1 MSEKF
6 DWENC
11 GFIGQNKSPPH
22 NTLMPFSTVESA
34 LNSERED
41 SPFYQSL
48 NGQWQFNWVEKPA
61 DRPVDFFKPDFDTSK
76 WDNIIV
82 PSNWQLEGYGIPIYS
97 NIKYPYSISLKKKEI
112 PKIDHNYN
120 PVGSYKREFIVS
132 EDWAAREIF
141 LHFAGVKSAFYI
153 WINGKKVGYS
163 QGSMTP
169 AEFNITEFVEVG
181 TNTISVEV
189 YRWSDGSYLE
199 DQDMWRF
206 SGIYRDVFLFSTP
219 KIHLRDFFVYC
230 EFDEFY
236 NDAILKLRA
245 KVRNFGNLLAKAY
258 KIELILY
265 QPGGVLFETESK
277 MVRDFNLGSESEILI
292 YVWSKVS
299 NPEKWSA
306 EEPNLYDVIIT
317 LRDDNNKIIEVEHCK
332 FGFRQVEIKNSQ
344 ILINGKPILL
354 KGVNRHE
361 HDPDHGRAIP
371 FERMEEDVRLMK
383 QYNINAVRT
392 SHYPNHPKFYE
403 LCDKYGIYVMD
414 ECNIESHGLRNILP
428 KSDSQ
433 WTTTCID
440 RMIRMVERDK
450 NHPCIFMWS
459 LGNEAGFGDN
469 FRDMRDAALEIDST
483 RGFHYEGDHQIEI
496 ADVFSTMYT
505 VPKEF
510 EKAGQYKWTRPDWFV
525 RRIGPKLYK
534 DKPRMLCEYAHAM
547 GNSLGNFQ
555 KYMDIFEKYDNCV
568 GGFIWDFV
576 DQGITKID
584 EDKIGYWVY
593 GGDFG
598 DEPNDGNFCCNG
610 IFLPNRLPN
619 PSAFEVKKVY
629 QNIKVLP
636 VNLIEGHFSIHN
648 KFIFKSLDFVDLVWE
663 FTADGDIIQNDVIT
677 DLNIGPGE
685 IIEITIPIK
694 EPEIIAYKEYFLKIS
709 FKLKEDALWADQGHV
724 VAWDQ
729 YQIPFKPQATLYLD
743 QDSIPEL
750 FLEELDETIKV
761 SNPQFSLN
769 FSKKSGR
776 IKSLTINNKEMIVAP
791 LTPNF
796 WRAPIDND
804 LGVLSFAPGILKPF
818 VKRRLNRW
826 KRANRW
832 QRLTK
837 ISFERLNNK
846 VVRITTKSRIP
857 LGLSPIVAVYTIF
870 GSGDIHISVGFT
882 PRVNMIRFGMQ
893 MSIHQEY
900 NNVEWYG
907 RGSHETM
914 FDRKSGAAIG
924 VYSKPVNE
932 MIHDYV
938 KPQENGNRTDV
949 RWFTLTNNEREGL
962 LIQSFSPSL
971 LNFSVWPYS
980 MLDLETAQHINE
992 LPKRDYVTVNIDYKQ
1007 KGVGGD
1013 WPALARTHKEFKL
1026 KGFKKYTYSYRIKII
1041 EKEIE
1046 DIKQLLEYE
1055 LPL

>member
-1 MSEKF
+1 MSEKI

-22 NTLMPFSTVESA
+22 NTLIPFSSVESA
-34 LNSERED
+34 LNTDMED

-61 DRPVDFFKPDFDTSK
+61 DRPADFYKPDFDTSK

-82 PSNWQLEGYGIPIYS
+82 PSNWQLKGYGIPIYS
-97 NIKYPYSISLKKKEI
+97 NIRYPYSISLKKKEI

-120 PVGSYKREFIVS
+120 PVGSYKREFTIS
-132 EDWAAREIF
+132 EEWAAREIF
-141 LHFAGVKSAFYI
+141 LHFAGVKSAFYV
-153 WINGKKVGYS
+153 WINGKKIGYS

-219 KIHLRDFFVYC
+219 KIHIRDFFAYC
-230 EFDEFY
+230 EFDDSY
-236 NDAILKLRA
+236 NDAILKLLA

-258 KIELILY
+258 KIELSLY
-265 QPGGVLFETESK
+265 QQDGELFQTESK
-277 MVRDFNLGSESEILI
+277 MVRDFNLGSESEVII
-292 YVWSKVS
+292 DVWSKVK
-299 NPEKWSA
+299 NPRKWSA

-317 LRDDNNKIIEVEHCK
+317 MRDDNNRIIEVEQCK

-344 ILINGKPILL
+344 IIINGKPIIL

-414 ECNIESHGLRNILP
+414 ECNLESHGLRNILP
-428 KSDSQ
+428 KSDPK
-433 WTTTCID
+433 WTTTCVD

-459 LGNEAGFGDN
+459 LGNEGGFGDN
-469 FRDMRDAALEIDST
+469 FREMKNAALEIDST
-483 RGFHYEGDHQIEI
+483 RGFHYEGDHQLEI

-505 VPKEF
+505 IPKEF
-510 EKAGQYKWTRPDWFV
+510 ERAGQYKRVRPDWFAP
-525 RRIGPKLYK
+525 RIGSKKYK
-534 DKPRMLCEYAHAM
+534 DKPVMLCEYAHAM

-555 KYMDIFEKYDNCV
+555 KYVDIFEKYDNCV

-584 EDKIGYWVY
+584 ENKIGYWLY

-610 IFLPNRLPN
+610 LFLPNRMPN
-619 PSAFEVKKVY
+619 PSAFEVKKGY

-636 VNLIEGHFSIHN
+636 VNLNKGQFNIQN
-648 KFIFKSLDFVDLVWE
+648 KFVFKSLDFVDLVWE
-663 FTADGDIIQNDVIT
+663 FAADGDIIQKDIIT

-685 IIEITIPIK
+685 TTDIAIPIK
-694 EPEIIAYKEYFLKIS
+694 ETEIIAYKEYFLKIS
-709 FKLKEDALWADQGHV
+709 FVLKEETSWASKGHV
-724 VAWDQ
+724 IAWDQ
-729 YQIPFKPQATLYLD
+729 FQIPFKPQETLYLD
-743 QDSIPEL
+743 QESIPEL
-750 FLEELDETIKV
+750 FLDEQKETIKV
-761 SNPQFSLN
+761 SNPNFAIE

-776 IKSLTINNKEMIVAP
+776 IRSLIIDNKELVIAP

-804 LGVLSFAPGILKPF
+804 LGVLNFAPAILRPF
-818 VKRRLNRW
+818 VKRRFNKW

-832 QRLTK
+832 QRLSK
-837 ISFERLNNK
+837 LDFERLNNK

-857 LGLSPIVAVYTIF
+857 LGLSPIFVVYTIF
-870 GSGDIHISVGFT
+870 GSGDIHINIRFT
-882 PRVNMIRFGMQ
+882 PLVDMIRFGMQ
-893 MSIHQEY
+893 MSIPEEY
-900 NNVEWYG
+900 QNVVWFG
-907 RGSHETM
+907 RGPHETM

-924 VYSKPVNE
+924 IYSNPVNK
-932 MIHDYV
+932 MIHNYV

-949 RWFTLTNNEREGL
+949 RWFAVTNEDKEGL
-962 LIQSFSPSL
+962 LIQSYSPTF
-971 LNFSVWPYS
+971 LNFSTWPYS
-980 MLDLETAQHINE
+980 LTDLEEAKHIND
-992 LPKRDYVTVNIDYKQ
+992 LPIQEYVTLNIDYKQ
-1007 KGVGGD
+1007 KGIGGD

-1026 KGFKKYTYSYRIKII
+1026 KGLKKYNYSYRIKII
-1041 EKEIE
+1041 EKETE

>member
-1 MSEKF
+1 MSEKY

-22 NTLMPFSTVESA
+22 NTSMPFPSVDFA
-34 LNSERED
+34 LNNEKED
-41 SPFYQSL
+41 SPYYQSL
-48 NGQWQFNWVEKPA
+48 NGQWNFNWVEKPA
-61 DRPVDFFKPDFDTSK
+61 DRPIDFFEPDFDTSK

-82 PSNWQLEGYGIPIYS
+82 PSNWQLKGYGIPIYS

-112 PKIDHNYN
+112 PKINHNYN
-120 PVGSYKREFIVS
+120 PVGSYRREFIIS

-141 LHFAGVKSAFYI
+141 LHFAGVKSAFYV

-169 AEFNITEFVEVG
+169 AEFDITEFVEVG
-181 TNTISVEV
+181 RNTISVEV

-219 KIHLRDFFVYC
+219 KVHIRDFFVYC
-230 EFDEFY
+230 EFDENY
-236 NDAILKLRA
+236 NNANLKLRT
-245 KVRNFGNLLAKAY
+245 KIRNFGNLLAKAQ
-258 KIELILY
+258 KIELNLY
-265 QPGGVLFETESK
+265 KKDHELLVTESK
-277 MVRDFNLGSESEILI
+277 MIREFNLGSESEILI
-292 YVWSKVS
+292 ELESLVKK
-299 NPEKWSA
+299 PRKWSA
-306 EEPNLYDVIIT
+306 EKPNLYEVILT
-317 LRDDNNKIIEVEHCK
+317 LRDENNRIIEVEQCK

-344 ILINGKPILL
+344 ILVNGKPVLF

-371 FERMEEDVRLMK
+371 LERMEEDVILMK

-428 KSDSQ
+428 KSDPQ
-433 WTTTCID
+433 WTTTCVD

-469 FRDMRDAALEIDST
+469 FRDMKTATLKIDST
-483 RGFHYEGDHQIEI
+483 RGIHYEGDHKIEV

-505 VPKEF
+505 IPKEF
-510 EKAGQYKWTRPDWFV
+510 EKSGQYKRTRPDWFV
-525 RRIGPKLYK
+525 SRIGPKLYK
-534 DKPRMLCEYAHAM
+534 DKPRILCEYAHAM

-584 EDKIGYWVY
+584 EDKIGFWLY

-598 DEPNDGNFCCNG
+598 DEPNDGNFCING
-610 IFLPNRLPN
+610 IFLPNRMPN

-629 QNIKVLP
+629 QNIKVYPISLTDGQFK
-636 VNLIEGHFSIHN
+636 IQN
-648 KFIFKSLDFVDLVWE
+648 KFVFQSLDFVDLVWE
-663 FTADGDIIQNDVIT
+663 FIADGDIIQNDIIS
-677 DLNIGPGE
+677 DLETKPGE
-685 IIEITIPIK
+685 TSEITIPIK
-694 EPEIIAYKEYFLKIS
+694 EPEILAYKEYFLKIS
-709 FKLKEDALWADQGHV
+709 FKLKEDTSWADKGHII
-724 VAWDQ
+724 AWDQ
-729 YQIPFKPQATLYLD
+729 FQIPFKPQATLYLD

-750 FLEELDETIKV
+750 FLEELKESIKI
-761 SNPQFSLN
+761 SNPQFSLE

-776 IKSLTINNKEMIVAP
+776 IRSLIFNNKELIVAP

-804 LGVLSFAPGILKPF
+804 LGVLTFAPAILRPF

-832 QRLTK
+832 QRLSK
-837 ISFERLNNK
+837 ISYERLNNK

-857 LGLSPIVAVYTIF
+857 LGLSPIVVIYTIF
-870 GSGDIHISVGFT
+870 GRGDIHIDIKFT
-882 PRVNMIRFGMQ
+882 PRVNMLRFGMQ
-893 MSIHQEY
+893 MSIPEEFK
-900 NNVEWYG
+900 NIEWYG
-907 RGSHETM
+907 KGPHETM

-924 VYSKPVNE
+924 IYSYPVNE
-932 MIHDYV
+932 MTHNYV
-938 KPQENGNRTDV
+938 KPQENGNRSEI
-949 RWFTLTNNEREGL
+949 RWFTLTNDEKEGL
-962 LIQSFSPSL
+962 LIQSYDPTF
-971 LNFSVWPYS
+971 LNFSTWPYS
-980 MLDLETAQHINE
+980 MIDLECAQHINA
-992 LPKRDYVTVNIDYKQ
+992 LPKRENITVNIDHKQ
-1007 KGVGGD
+1007 RGVGGD
-1013 WPALARTHKEFKL
+1013 WPALARTHNEYKL
-1026 KGFKKYTYSYRIKII
+1026 KGYRKYSYSYRIKLV
-1041 EKEIE
+1041 EKGTE

-1055 LPL
+1055 LPF